1 MTTRSDSS
9 PDSTGGAWPSIRAAV
24 GLLLRRERVETAT
37 LGLSIAAVEIF
48 QIASVALV
56 LPAVSV
62 IVDPTLLDSDDRLGA
77 IHGLLGAPPVSA
89 FVLALTGA
97 AVAGLV
103 VGHLGAFGTKVW
115 NERLAARLA
124 VRIARRVMA
133 DFMRAPYSWFLDRNA
148 TALTRVVNE
157 EASAWARDLIGAG
170 LRMVSSLLAALLAAA
185 LVVAVAPL
193 GGLTMILL
201 FVLLAALAARA
212 IGGPVMR
219 WSLAGRKASRDA
231 YVVAHQM
238 LAGIKDVQAGQGQEH
253 FLDIFDEAAGRR
265 ARARATAAIYS
276 HLPPEVISLF
286 VQAGLLVVM
295 IALWVTGARG
305 GEIAAQ
311 MAVVVLAAVRITPAM
326 IRFQKEGARALQ
338 ILPLVT
344 GMIEVARSARS
355 ARQAAAADRQAADA
369 PGDWREIAFQRVS
382 YTYPGG
388 RAPALREARFSIPRG
403 SVTGL
408 VGPSGAGKSTCIDVL
423 TGLLQPTEG
432 AVALDRTS
440 LADIDQDAWRE
451 RIGYVPQD
459 PYLTEDTIAAN
470 VAFGLDIDSTRVAE
484 AIAGACLTA
493 FVADLPRGI
502 ETPLGDRGR
511 QVSGGQRQRIA
522 IARALYRKPQLLIL
536 DEATSALDA
545 RTERAVIETIERL
558 KGSVTV
564 LVVSHRRSTL
574 AACDRIVELDAGC
587 VVADRPVTPAAGSA
601 EHA

>member
-9 PDSTGGAWPSIRAAV
+9 PDSTGGAWAAIRAAI
-24 GLLLRRERVETAT
+24 GLLLRRERVEAAS
-37 LGLSIAAVEIF
+37 LGLAIAAVEIF

-62 IVDPTLLDSDDRLGA
+62 IVDPTLIDTDDRLGA
-77 IHGLLGAPPVSA
+77 IHGLLGAPSVGA

-103 VGHLGAFGTKVW
+103 VGHLGAFATKVW

-133 DFMRAPYSWFLDRNA
+133 DFMRAPYSWFLNRNA

-193 GGLTMILL
+193 GGLTMMLL
-201 FVLLAALAARA
+201 FGLLAVLAARA
-212 IGGPVMR
+212 ISGPVMR

-238 LAGIKDVQAGQGQEH
+238 LAGIKDVQAGQGQQH
-253 FLDIFDEAAGRR
+253 FLEIFDDAAARR

-276 HLPPEVISLF
+276 HLPPEVISLT

-295 IALWVTGARG
+295 IALWASGAEG

-326 IRFQKEGARALQ
+326 IRFQKEGTRALQ
-338 ILPLVT
+338 ILPLVA
-344 GMIEVARSARS
+344 GMIDVARSARRF
-355 ARQAAAADRQAADA
+355 RQAAAANRQATAVPA
-369 PGDWREIAFQRVS
+369 DWRVIAFERVCFE
-382 YTYPGG
+382 YPGG
-388 RAPALREARFSIPRG
+388 RAPALREATFSIPRG
-403 SVTGL
+403 SVVGL
-408 VGPSGAGKSTCIDVL
+408 AGPSGAGKSTCIDVL

-432 AVALDRTS
+432 AVVLDRTP
-440 LADIDQDAWRE
+440 LADVDQDAWRE
-451 RIGYVPQD
+451 HIGYVPQD
-459 PYLTEDTIAAN
+459 PYLTEDTLASN
-470 VAFGLDIDSTRVAE
+470 VAFGLEIDSSRVAE
-484 AIAGACLTA
+484 AIEGACLTA

-511 QVSGGQRQRIA
+511 RISGGQRQRIA
-522 IARALYRKPQLLIL
+522 IARALYRRPQLLIL

-545 RTERAVIETIERL
+545 QTEQAVIKTIERL

-564 LVVSHRRSTL
+564 LVVSHRLSTL
-574 AACDRIVELDAGC
+574 AACDRIVELDAGR
-587 VVADRPVTPAAGSA
+587 VVADRPAARRTGDA
-601 EHA
+601 A